1 MAIIRDMISGFE
13 LFQPTEVDDA
23 IELLS
28 RYGDDGWVLS
38 GGLDSFDWFKDR
50 IKKPTAVVDLGNVEE
65 LKGVRTGP
73 EGVEIGAMTTIT
85 EVARHPHLIDNY
97 TVLTEAANHIATPQ
111 IRNRGTLG
119 GNLSQDTRCWYYRSG
134 WPCYRAGGNVCYAGT
149 PTSMNREHC
158 ITGASRCVAVNP
170 SDSAPAL
177 ISLGAQFVIKGPKG
191 ERVVEAQDYFMSP
204 AVDIERMTILNPG
217 ELLTS
222 ILLLSLELIG
232 PFPSIGL
239 PKPSTTRPNSSLPTG
254 TSTISPVRF
263 TVSPSLMPV
272 STPKIL
278 TPTLSISRLS
288 AIPLMPPGNSIISPA

>member
-13 LFQPTEVDDA
+13 LFQPTDVDDA

-28 RYGDDGWVLS
+28 RYGEDGWVLS

-50 IKKPTAVVDLGNVEE
+50 IKKPTAVVDLAQVEE
-65 LKGVRTGP
+65 LKGIRTGS

-85 EVARHPHLIDNY
+85 EVAKHPHIVENY
-97 TVLTEAANHIATPQ
+97 SVLAKAAGHIATPQ

-191 ERVVEAQDYFMSP
+191 ERIVEAQDYFMSP
-204 AVDIERMTILNPG
+204 AVDIC
-217 ELLTS
+217 LLYT
-222 ILLLSLELIG
+222 
-232 PFPSIGL
+232 
-239 PKPSTTRPNSSLPTG
+239 
-254 TSTISPVRF
+254 
-263 TVSPSLMPV
+263 SPSP
-272 STPKIL
+272 
-278 TPTLSISRLS
+278 RD
-288 AIPLMPPGNSIISPA
+288 